1 VTIGIDLRSALAG
14 GALALALALSPATA
28 MAAKKVKVQPAN
40 GGAPETFVC
49 NEAGAAFLGGTLDVI
64 DMDADPN
71 PPARYKHE
79 LKPLPGIGVGLVNA
93 AWQSP
98 ALALCGAT
106 VDETDPDGD
115 GELGGEGGEDGPVG
129 GEGSGGGGMGS
140 GDNG

>member
-1 VTIGIDLRSALAG
+1 
-14 GALALALALSPATA
+14 
-28 MAAKKVKVQPAN
+28 MAAKKVTVQPAN
-40 GGAPETFVC
+40 GGAPDVYVC

-64 DMDADPN
+64 DLDSDPD

-98 ALALCGAT
+98 ALALCGVPAEEDDGT
-106 VDETDPDGD
+106 VGGDGSTDGDTNGDGVIDETDT
-115 GELGGEGGEDGPVG
+115 GGGT
-129 GEGSGGGGMGS
+129 GGGGVGS